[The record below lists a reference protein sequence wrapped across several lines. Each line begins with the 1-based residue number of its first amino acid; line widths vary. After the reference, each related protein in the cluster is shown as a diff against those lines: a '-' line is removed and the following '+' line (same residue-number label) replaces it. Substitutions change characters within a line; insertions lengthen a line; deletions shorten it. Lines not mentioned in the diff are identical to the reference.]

1 MTIQVELPS
10 EHVSGLP
17 TGPTKA
23 VEQPPVA
30 PFTVVEG
37 PQYWFAKDYKD
48 NYSSFTTRLTPVHI
62 AELEAAVRGI
72 LDSGVVNIDG
82 NYIQPVEKLRELTK
96 EAFPLPTLGK
106 ELERIRDE
114 VTFGRGFAILKGL
127 PVDRWS
133 RVETV
138 LASWGLS
145 LYWGR
150 LTSQNAKGHLI
161 GHVKDTGIDPEH
173 KNPVNRIY
181 LTRAAQPWHND
192 AADLVALVAL
202 KTAKEG
208 GKSGVCSSIT
218 AVNELLK
225 KRPDLVEVL
234 AGTWYMDRKNEI
246 PEGKLPY
253 FNLPIVH
260 YHAGHLTVNLSDGY
274 YQLAE
279 RWFPEIPKMS
289 PQQHEAL
296 KEFLTL
302 IKSEDLHIEHYLEPG
317 DVQILNNFTTLH
329 NRTSYI
335 DHEEPEK
342 KRHLIRLWMAPPAPY
357 GPELDSTWGDILGGS
372 TEIGYRGGVIV
383 PGYKETIP
391 LEAE

>member
-1 MTIQVELPS
+1 M
-10 EHVSGLP
+10 
-17 TGPTKA
+17 
-23 VEQPPVA
+23 
-30 PFTVVEG
+30 TVVDTTPAAAPPSVLKHGHIGTAEPFSIIEG

-48 NYSSFTTRLTPVHI
+48 STEHITRLTPAHV
-62 AELEAAVRGI
+62 AELDAAVAKI
-72 LDSGVVNIDG
+72 LDSGIVEVEG
-82 NYIQPVEKLRELTK
+82 NYVQPVDKLRALT
-96 EAFPLPTLGK
+96 AADFPLPTLGPH
-106 ELERIRDE
+106 LERILE
-114 VTFGRGFAILKGL
+114 ELCYGRGFAILKGL

-133 RVETV
+133 RLETV
-138 LASWGLS
+138 IASWGIS

-150 LTSQNAKGHLI
+150 LASQNAKGHLI
-161 GHVKDTGIDPEH
+161 GHIKDTGIDPEH

-192 AADLVALVAL
+192 AADLVGLICL
-202 KTAKEG
+202 KTAQEG

-246 PEGKLPY
+246 PEGKLPF

-260 YHAGHLTVNLSDGY
+260 YHKGRLTVNLSDGY

-279 RWFPEIPKMS
+279 RWYPEIPKLTA
-289 PQQHEAL
+289 QQHEAL
-296 KEFLTL
+296 NEFLAL
-302 IKSEDLHIEHYLEPG
+302 IKSDDLHLEYFLEPG
-317 DVQILNNFTTLH
+317 DLQIVNNFTTLH
-329 NRTSYI
+329 NRTGYT
-335 DHEEPEK
+335 DYEDVDQ
-342 KRHLIRLWMAPPAPY
+342 KRHLIRLWVAPPAPY
-357 GPELDSTWGDILGGS
+357 APELPDTWADILGT
-372 TEIGYRGGVIV
+372 TEIGVRGGVTV